1 MDAILDTHTFL
12 WFVQD
17 NPQLSPIAK
26 AYLMDGR
33 NNRWLSSGSI
43 FEIGIKLSLPGH
55 RSPIQINCS
64 LDEFLDVQMAKHKIM
79 LMPIEPIHVAR
90 LSVLPYMK
98 EREHN
103 DPFDRL
109 IIAQSLVLD
118 IPIIGR
124 DEHFDQYG
132 VKRIW

>member
-1 MDAILDTHTFL
+1 
-12 WFVQD
+12 
-17 NPQLSPIAK
+17 
-26 AYLMDGR
+26 
-33 NNRWLSSGSI
+33 
-43 FEIGIKLSLPGH
+43 
-55 RSPIQINCS
+55 
-64 LDEFLDVQMAKHKIM
+64 MAKHKIM